1 MLDGFWSSEL
11 LQHFDGLKL
20 LDLFRFTCEED
31 GRRGD
36 KNIKGSNMNDTVSQ
50 AAFRVAAES
59 CLV

>member
-50 AAFRVAAES
+50 AALRVAAES